1 MSVHLSGRRGPAAL
15 AVASVAALGLS
26 LVSVPAH
33 AAETSITLLNINDWH
48 GRIDA
53 NTVKFAGT
61 IESLRAAAGEGNT
74 LFLSD
79 GDNIGASLFASASAE
94 DQPTLD
100 VLNAL
105 GLQASAVGNHEFDRG
120 FAHLTDKV
128 VGGAD
133 GFHKA
138 DFAYLGANVYL
149 KGTTTP
155 ALPEYAVFDVG
166 GLTVGVIGAVT
177 IETPSLVSP
186 EGTATLDFGDP
197 VEAVNRVAEDI
208 KDSVDVIVAEY
219 HEGASAGTPDGATLE
234 QEIAHGGAFAD
245 IVTAT
250 DDDVDVIF
258 TGHTH
263 KVYAWDAPVPG
274 DPSRTRPVLQTGSY
288 GENIGKVTLTVDS
301 DTGDVS
307 AYTVA
312 NVPRLPATT
321 DDATLVATYPRVA
334 AVKSI
339 VDAALAASAVVGNQP
354 VGTLNADITTAYAT
368 GSFVGGVWTPPAPA
382 TPLTGRDDR
391 ASEST
396 LGNYVADALVG
407 ALSDP
412 LRGGAEI
419 GIVNP
424 GGLRNELLYGVL
436 RDSAGNPTN
445 PADADGRILYSEAN
459 AVLPFVN
466 NLWTLDLT
474 GAQVKAVLEEQ
485 WQPDGTSRPYLHL
498 GVSKNMQV
506 TQDPSQP
513 RGSRITSVW
522 IDGKPLDPA
531 ATYRVGTFSFLATGG
546 DNFVSFRQG
555 TNVRD
560 SGLIDRDAWI
570 EYLTANQPSTPDY
583 ARRQVFQTGMPTSVS
598 AGQNVSFTI
607 DKAHLT
613 SLGTPEPTTVDI
625 SYAGQSLGSFPVAG
639 GSAAVSFTMP
649 TTIKKAAVVTG
660 TIQPAGTTFRIA
672 AQRSTTTTTSVVR
685 VSRLVRGVGGWMVAS
700 VSGGFTPYGRVVVTT
715 ESGQQLGAA
724 FLENGTARIRLRPW
738 VLPVGTH
745 TVTVSY
751 EGNGV
756 AQPSSTT
763 ATIQVVRR

>member
-1 MSVHLSGRRGPAAL
+1 MSVHLSRRRGPAVL
-15 AVASVAALGLS
+15 AATSVAALGLS
-26 LVSVPAH
+26 LAAVPAH

-61 IESLRAAAGEGNT
+61 VESLRAAAGEGNT

-79 GDNIGASLFASASAE
+79 GDNIGASLFASATAE

-128 VGGAD
+128 IGGAE
-133 GFHKA
+133 GFHNA
-138 DFAYLGANVYL
+138 DFMYLGANVYL

-166 GLTVGVIGAVT
+166 GVTVGVIGAVT

-197 VEAVNRVAEDI
+197 VEAVNRVAESI
-208 KDSVDVIVAEY
+208 KGSVDVIVAEY

-245 IVTAT
+245 IAMNT

-263 KVYAWDAPVPG
+263 KVYAWDGPVPG

-288 GENIGKVTLTVDS
+288 GDNIGKVTLTVDS

-312 NVPRLPATT
+312 NVPRVTT
-321 DDATLVATYPRVA
+321 DDATLIATYPRVA
-334 AVKSI
+334 AVKPI
-339 VDAALAASAVVGNQP
+339 VDAALAAAGVVGNQP
-354 VGTLNADITTAYAT
+354 IGTVSADITTAYAA
-368 GSFVGGVWTPPAPA
+368 GSFVGGVWTPPAPT
-382 TPLTGRDDR
+382 TPLSGRDDR
-391 ASEST
+391 SSEST
-396 LGNYVADALVG
+396 MGNYVADALVG

-412 LRGGAEI
+412 LRGGAQI
-419 GIVNP
+419 GMVNP
-424 GGLRNELLYGVL
+424 GGLRNELLYDVL
-436 RDSAGNPTN
+436 RDAAGVQTN
-445 PADADGRILYSEAN
+445 PADAPGRILYSEAN

-485 WQPDGTSRPYLHL
+485 WQPDGNSRPYLHL
-498 GVSKNMQV
+498 GLSKNMQV

-546 DNFVSFRQG
+546 DNFLSFKQG

-570 EYLTANQPSTPDY
+570 EYLTANQPSMPDY
-583 ARRQVFQTGMPTSVS
+583 ARRQVIQTGMPTSVV
-598 AGQNVSFTI
+598 AGQSVSFNVNR
-607 DKAHLT
+607 AHLT
-613 SLGTPEPTTVDI
+613 SLGAPEPTTVDI
-625 SYAGQSLGSFPVAG
+625 SYAGQSLGSFPVTAG
-639 GSAAVSFTMP
+639 TAAVSFTMP
-649 TTIKKAAVVTG
+649 STIKKAGVVTG
-660 TIQPAGTTFRIA
+660 TIQPAGTTFQIA

-685 VSRLVRGVGGWMVAS
+685 VSRLVRGVGGWMVAK

-715 ESGQQLGAA
+715 EAGEQLGAGI
-724 FLENGTARIRLRPW
+724 LRNGVTTIRLRGW
-738 VLPVGTH
+738 VLPLGTH